1 MDFNKAKTS
10 TIFLKYIIPQMI
22 GLVFNSVYF
31 IVDGIFIGNRLGSK
45 VLASVGLTVPVVEIS
60 IAISM
65 LIAVGGGI
73 LLSISKG
80 QNDVEK
86 ARKIFNVV
94 NKFTILLSIAIV
106 ILGNIFMMP
115 LVRALGADSNTIT
128 DAVTYLRYY
137 IIFSPFLIFSFVLS
151 TFIRNDNKPNLAMF
165 ALIIGALSNI
175 ALDYI
180 LMYPLNMGIAGA
192 ALATGLGPLFSVL
205 ILLPHFIKKKGDLYF
220 EKCKLDKFIL
230 KRVFIEGLPAFV
242 AEFSIGFVT
251 LVYNKAILKQGLG
264 DNGLAIYLVIG
275 YASLIFLTS
284 FLGVGQ
290 GVQPVISY
298 LEGARNTKKIKSLF
312 KSTMIFNSLLAVL
325 LYLIM
330 FVLGEYFYG
339 FFIKDN
345 TSLLLETIKVSKIYF
360 LNIPFAGINILIISF
375 LQSMSKSKDAMIVS
389 LMRSTFMII
398 IFIII
403 LPMILEEFGMWIAMT
418 FAEIVTVF
426 VAIYLWRRTIK
437 SEELIS

>member
-22 GLVFNSVYF
+22 GLVFNSIYF
-31 IVDGIFIGNRLGSK
+31 IVDGVFIGNKLGSK

-80 QNDVEK
+80 QNDVDKGRE
-86 ARKIFNVV
+86 IFNIV
-94 NKFTILLSIAIV
+94 NKFTIILAIAIV
-106 ILGNIFMMP
+106 ILGNVFMMP
-115 LVRALGADSNTIT
+115 LAKALGADSSTIT
-128 DAVTYLRYY
+128 DVVIYLRYY
-137 IIFSPFLIFSFVLS
+137 ITFSPFLIFSFVLS
-151 TFIRNDNKPNLAMF
+151 TFIRNDDKPNLAMI
-165 ALIIGALSNI
+165 ALIIGALTNI
-175 ALDYI
+175 LLDYI

-220 EKCKLDKFIL
+220 EKSKLNKFIL
-230 KRVFIEGLPAFV
+230 KRVFIEGLPAFI

-264 DNGLAIYLVIG
+264 DDGLAIYLVIG

-312 KSTMIFNSLLAVL
+312 KSTVIFNLVLAII
-325 LYLIM
+325 LYISM
-330 FVLGEYFYG
+330 FVFGKYFYG

-345 TSLLLETIKVSKIYF
+345 TVLLTKTIKASKIYF

-403 LPMILEEFGMWIAMT
+403 LPNILGEFGMWIAMT
-418 FAEIVTVF
+418 FAEILTVL
-426 VAIYLWRRTIK
+426 ASIYLWRKTINK
-437 SEELIS
+437 

>member
-22 GLVFNSVYF
+22 GLVFNSIYF
-31 IVDGIFIGNRLGSK
+31 IVDGVFIGNKLGSK

-80 QNDVEK
+80 QNDVDKGRE
-86 ARKIFNVV
+86 IFNIV
-94 NKFTILLSIAIV
+94 NKFTIILAIAIV
-106 ILGNIFMMP
+106 ILGNVFMMP
-115 LVRALGADSNTIT
+115 LAKALGADSSTIM
-128 DAVTYLRYY
+128 DVVIYLRYY
-137 IIFSPFLIFSFVLS
+137 ITFSPFLIFSFVLS
-151 TFIRNDNKPNLAMF
+151 TFIRNDDKPNLAMI
-165 ALIIGALSNI
+165 ALIIGALTNI
-175 ALDYI
+175 LLDYI

-220 EKCKLDKFIL
+220 EKSKLNKFIL
-230 KRVFIEGLPAFV
+230 KRVFIEGLPAFI

-264 DNGLAIYLVIG
+264 DDGLAIYLVIG

-312 KSTMIFNSLLAVL
+312 KSTVIFNLVLAII
-325 LYLIM
+325 LYISM
-330 FVLGEYFYG
+330 FVFGKYFYG

-345 TSLLLETIKVSKIYF
+345 TVLLTKTIKASKIYF

-403 LPMILEEFGMWIAMT
+403 LPNILGEFGMWIAMT
-418 FAEIVTVF
+418 FAEILTVL
-426 VAIYLWRRTIK
+426 ASIYLWRKTINK
-437 SEELIS
+437 

>member
-22 GLVFNSVYF
+22 GLVFNSIYF
-31 IVDGIFIGNRLGSK
+31 IVDGVFIGNKLGSK

-80 QNDVEK
+80 QNDVDK
-86 ARKIFNVV
+86 AREIFNIV
-94 NKFTILLSIAIV
+94 NKFTIILAIAIV
-106 ILGNIFMMP
+106 ILGNVFMMP
-115 LVRALGADSNTIT
+115 LAKALGADSSTIM
-128 DAVTYLRYY
+128 DVVIYLRYY
-137 IIFSPFLIFSFVLS
+137 ITFSPFLIFSFVLS
-151 TFIRNDNKPNLAMF
+151 TFIRNDDKPNLAMI
-165 ALIIGALSNI
+165 ALIIGALTNI
-175 ALDYI
+175 LLDYI

-220 EKCKLDKFIL
+220 EKSKLNKFIL
-230 KRVFIEGLPAFV
+230 KRVFIEGLPAFI

-264 DNGLAIYLVIG
+264 DDGLAIYLLIG

-312 KSTMIFNSLLAVL
+312 KSTVIFNLVLAIVL
-325 LYLIM
+325 YISI
-330 FVLGEYFYG
+330 FGLGKYFYG

-345 TSLLLETIKVSKIYF
+345 TVLLTKTIKASKIYF

-403 LPMILEEFGMWIAMT
+403 LPNILGEFGMWIAMT
-418 FAEIVTVF
+418 FAEILTVL
-426 VAIYLWRRTIK
+426 ASIYLWRKTINK
-437 SEELIS
+437 